1 LRAPFIDQ
9 ATGQVPRGF
18 VDDDP
23 TNHFSFRLDNGV
35 SAHGIN
41 VPADQLYL
49 RVALFDAFTDGKD
62 DLDLYLFYCPNE
74 ECTQVAQ
81 SGGFTSDEE
90 INLVRPKPG
99 LYLALVHGFET
110 DQVSG
115 GPGSNYSMF
124 TWSLGE
130 HDDVGNLRVA
140 APQTVT
146 NGEHLDIDVNWSG
159 LDPATRYIGAISH
172 TTPSGVYT
180 LTVVNI
186 ATP

>member
-1 LRAPFIDQ
+1 
-9 ATGQVPRGF
+9 
-18 VDDDP
+18 
-23 TNHFSFRLDNGV
+23 
-35 SAHGIN
+35 
-41 VPADQLYL
+41 
-49 RVALFDAFTDGKD
+49 
-62 DLDLYLFYCPNE
+62 
-74 ECTQVAQ
+74 
-81 SGGFTSDEE
+81 
-90 INLVRPKPG
+90 
-99 LYLALVHGFET
+99 
-110 DQVSG
+110 
-115 GPGSNYSMF
+115 MF